1 MLLQQFYI
9 QENKKGNTTTTQPR
23 HAKALLTSSIAPSPR
38 PKQNRALKLSIQDV
52 DSYNDAAKA
61 NLSDMLPPI

>member
-1 MLLQQFYI
+1 MTMI
-9 QENKKGNTTTTQPR
+9 QPC

-38 PKQNRALKLSIQDV
+38 SKQNHTLKLSIQDV

-61 NLSDMLPPI
+61 NLSDMLPSI